1 MSQKDNIKEEFAKVI
16 LRAKIIAAIFFI
28 LLAPSI
34 VITIKDLDELFGYGK
49 DIWFNV
55 SVAGFVIYGVY
66 YLFFWK
72 CPKCGSFPGRGWFR
86 KKCDNCGAE
95 LS

>member
-1 MSQKDNIKEEFAKVI
+1 MSQKNIKEEFAKVI
-16 LRAKIIAAIFFI
+16 LKAKVIAALFFI

-34 VITIKDLDELFGYGK
+34 VITVKGLDELFGYSE
-49 DIWFNV
+49 DIWFNI
-55 SVAGFVIYGVY
+55 SVIGFVIYGIY

-72 CPKCGSFPGRGWFR
+72 CPKCGNFPGRGWFR
-86 KKCDNCGAE
+86 KNCDNCGVE

>member
-1 MSQKDNIKEEFAKVI
+1 MSQKNVKEEFAKVI
-16 LRAKIIAAIFFI
+16 LKAKIIAAIFFI

-34 VITIKDLDELFGYGK
+34 VMTVKGLDELFGY
-49 DIWFNV
+49 DDDVWFNI
-55 SVAGFVIYGVY
+55 SVLGFLIYGVY

-72 CPKCGSFPGRGWFR
+72 CPKCGTFPGRGWFR
-86 KKCDNCGAE
+86 KNCDNCGVE